1 MMRIE
6 IVDLPPGRVGTAAV
20 SLPPADAVVVI
31 DVIRAF
37 TTAAEAFARGAES
50 ISCVADTESALE
62 LKATGTVDRCMGEDR
77 GLHIDGF
84 EFDNSP
90 RSLPDDLSG
99 VRFAQRT
106 SNGTRGLALVESRF
120 AFAAG
125 ATTASAVAA
134 AVLDVVS
141 ELDDPSVA
149 LLCTDSVRPEDRA
162 CAEFIAATLRG
173 RPADSEQLRAAVLA
187 AGEIHVAAM
196 RRRDEARAQSILAD
210 VELCADVDRHGFAM
224 RARAV
229 GTSQVLTI

>member
-1 MMRIE
+1 MRIE
-6 IVDLPPGRVGTAAV
+6 IVDLPAGRVGTAAV

-77 GLHIDGF
+77 GPIHGF
-84 EFDNSP
+84 DFENSP

-106 SNGTRGLALVESRF
+106 SNGTRGLAIVESRF

-149 LLCTDSVRPEDRA
+149 LLCTDPVRPEDRA

-173 RPADSEQLRAAVLA
+173 RSADSEQLRAAVLA